1 MPMWCTS
8 SDSPRPPQGI
18 PEAHHRIVRIPP
30 GESVVLNSAERAPY
44 LLLIEIVHS
53 DLDFDPSKRGNR
65 EVLKKFIAKE
75 DGRPRPPYET
85 NGNPSHGIALAG
97 QESTSIPGDKTQ
109 LAFGVDDPDP
119 SEEEGD
125 SPGGPPSYAAQ
136 SPSDDEE
143 EMDLIEQLYGTD
155 ESIRSR
161 PLDLSETIVLPPPP
175 KNREL
180 DMATWSR
187 SSSTPHSPIVQE
199 ELEPS
204 PPITTHRKGVHSMH
218 RTTSSKSSIKPIK
231 TLSLDEYSERM
242 RTAAVMLAQLNAN
255 LVREPATTL
264 VPPGTPVIPDT
275 PSPLRWLPGSSWLVS
290 SNVSTPV
297 RDENRQGSDSL
308 TVSTPGPSSGVP
320 MRLKLQHAEAAAIR
334 SRIMEEM
341 LALEEER
348 MERMRENRDGEGIL
362 RVGDMG
368 GKMRTAEDEGII
380 RRELSKV
387 DPSAVVFSESW
398 ATKKVSATA
407 TGCFVLLIRELNEVQ
422 SRIRQASP
430 YGHLGKPEFSFS
442 LCLEELKTDFA
453 ANWDCVSVIV
463 KTGGDL
469 RQEQLAV
476 QLIQAFENIWK
487 EENCHC
493 WVR

>member
-1 MPMWCTS
+1 
-8 SDSPRPPQGI
+8 
-18 PEAHHRIVRIPP
+18 
-30 GESVVLNSAERAPY
+30 
-44 LLLIEIVHS
+44 
-53 DLDFDPSKRGNR
+53 
-65 EVLKKFIAKE
+65 
-75 DGRPRPPYET
+75 
-85 NGNPSHGIALAG
+85 
-97 QESTSIPGDKTQ
+97 
-109 LAFGVDDPDP
+109 
-119 SEEEGD
+119 
-125 SPGGPPSYAAQ
+125 
-136 SPSDDEE
+136 
-143 EMDLIEQLYGTD
+143 
-155 ESIRSR
+155 
-161 PLDLSETIVLPPPP
+161 
-175 KNREL
+175 
-180 DMATWSR
+180 
-187 SSSTPHSPIVQE
+187 
-199 ELEPS
+199 
-204 PPITTHRKGVHSMH
+204 MH

-297 RDENRQGSDSL
+297 RDESRQGSDQL

-407 TGCFVLLIRELNEVQ
+407 IGSFEILLGELNEV
-422 SRIRQASP
+422 
-430 YGHLGKPEFSFS
+430 
-442 LCLEELKTDFA
+442 
-453 ANWDCVSVIV
+453 
-463 KTGGDL
+463 
-469 RQEQLAV
+469 
-476 QLIQAFENIWK
+476 
-487 EENCHC
+487 
-493 WVR
+493 

>member
-1 MPMWCTS
+1 MWCTS
-8 SDSPRPPQGI
+8 SDTSRPPQGI

-44 LLLIEIVHS
+44 LLLIEIIHG
-53 DLDFDPSKRGNR
+53 DLDFDPSRRGNR

-75 DGRPRPPYET
+75 DGHAGHSTYQL
-85 NGNPSHGIALAG
+85 NHSPSHAAAHKQDSLSVPA
-97 QESTSIPGDKTQ
+97 DKTD
-109 LAFGVDDPDP
+109 LTFGADNADSV
-119 SEEEGD
+119 D
-125 SPGGPPSYAAQ
+125 SP
-136 SPSDDEE
+136 SPSGTPQYSTASPGEDE

-180 DMATWSR
+180 DMATWSLSSDPEHPTTATPEETRPSHPKPRHRNGPQSVHR
-187 SSSTPHSPIVQE
+187 S
-199 ELEPS
+199 
-204 PPITTHRKGVHSMH
+204 
-218 RTTSSKSSIKPIK
+218 TSSKSSIKPIK

-255 LVREPATTL
+255 LVREPATTI
-264 VPPGTPVIPDT
+264 VPPGTPVPMPET
-275 PSPLRWLPGSSWLVS
+275 PSPLRWIPGSSWLS
-290 SNVSTPV
+290 SSSSSVPP
-297 RDENRQGSDSL
+297 L
-308 TVSTPGPSSGVP
+308 TANDDGRGHDPSITSSPNPNSNSP
-320 MRLKLQHAEAAAIR
+320 MRMKLQHAEAAAIR

-348 MERMRENRDGEGIL
+348 MERMKENRDGEGIL

-398 ATKKVSATA
+398 AAKKVGFRLRT
-407 TGCFVLLIRELNEVQ
+407 C
-422 SRIRQASP
+422 
-430 YGHLGKPEFSFS
+430 
-442 LCLEELKTDFA
+442 
-453 ANWDCVSVIV
+453 VIV
-463 KTGGDL
+463 
-469 RQEQLAV
+469 V
-476 QLIQAFENIWK
+476 
-487 EENCHC
+487 
-493 WVR
+493 